1 MMPYRMGR
9 GGRSFWPYGAP
20 WMGFWPHGFP
30 FSCWP
35 PFYPPNREEEEVMLT
50 ERAEFLEG
58 ELEQVRQRLKVLRKP
73 GKEKKNA
80 KQA

>member
-9 GGRSFWPYGAP
+9 GRSSFWPYGAP

-30 FSCWP
+30 YSCWP
-35 PFYPPNREEEEVMLT
+35 PFFPPSREEEEAMLT
-50 ERAEFLEG
+50 ERAEFIEA
-58 ELEQVRQRLKVLRKP
+58 ELEQIRQRLKELRKP